1 MPARKTVCLNMIVR
15 NEAHVI
21 ARCLNSARGLIDRWC
36 IVDTGSTDGT
46 QDVIRDCMKDL
57 PGELFERSWR
67 SFEHNRTEA
76 IRLARGAGDYLLFI
90 DADDV
95 FEHAPAFRMPEL
107 TADAY
112 HIAIDYG
119 SMTYRRVSIV
129 NNALPWRYVGVLHEY
144 LECDAKW
151 QSAFL
156 DGLKMRI
163 LGGGARS
170 RVSEREKYA
179 RDAVILEEAL
189 VKEPE
194 NTRYAFYLAQSYR
207 DAGEPERAL
216 RAYDRRAAMAGFDEE
231 VFCSMLEGGR
241 LARRLRRSSAEII
254 ERFLKA
260 YEFRPRRA
268 EALGE
273 LAMYLREEGGRWPL
287 ACLFASRAK
296 EIPMPDDLLFVGREW
311 YDWRC
316 LDEFSVAAYWVGEPE
331 ACRAACEQL
340 LTGGK
345 LPADQRAR
353 VVANL
358 NFARVR
364 LGMTP
369 VTD

>member
-1 MPARKTVCLNMIVR
+1 MAARKTVCLNMIVR

-21 ARCLNSARGLIDRWC
+21 ARCLESTRGLIDRWC

-46 QDVIRDCMKDL
+46 QDLIRNCLKDV
-57 PGELFERSWR
+57 PGELFERPWR
-67 SFEHNRTEA
+67 SFEHNRSEA

-95 FEHAPAFRMPEL
+95 FERPPGFRMPEL

-119 SMTYRRVSIV
+119 SMTYRRVSLV
-129 NNALPWRYVGVLHEY
+129 RNALPWRYVGVLHEY

-163 LGGGARS
+163 VGGGARS
-170 RVSEREKYA
+170 SVSEREKYA
-179 RDAVILEEAL
+179 RDAAILEEAL
-189 VKEPE
+189 AKEPE

-207 DAGEPERAL
+207 DAGQRERAIE
-216 RAYDRRAAMAGFDEE
+216 AYDRRATMGGFEEE
-231 VFCSMLEGGR
+231 VFCSLLEGGR
-241 LARRLRRSSAEII
+241 LARWLRRSSAEII
-254 ERFLKA
+254 DRFSRA

-268 EALGE
+268 ESLGE

-287 ACLFASRAK
+287 AYLFASRAK

-311 YDWRC
+311 YAWRC
-316 LDEFSVAAYWVGEPE
+316 LDEYAIAAYWVGEHQ

-345 LPADQRAR
+345 LPAEQRAR

-358 NFARVR
+358 NFARER